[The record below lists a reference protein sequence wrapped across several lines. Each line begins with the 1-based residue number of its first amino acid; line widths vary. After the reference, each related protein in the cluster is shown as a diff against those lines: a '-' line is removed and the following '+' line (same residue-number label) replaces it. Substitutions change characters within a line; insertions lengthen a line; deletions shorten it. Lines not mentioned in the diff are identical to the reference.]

1 MTMSL
6 ADRIAKMKAKKE
18 EAMQGGNWFLT
29 CEENIGTTIVGQVRK
44 MFTFKREKQDKLSH
58 AIQLELLEGV
68 SLHQYVDEDS
78 KEKVPVLYPV
88 GEQIVVEL
96 TGQLKWVVDD
106 IGLQVGD
113 LFLLEY
119 LGKDLEVKLNGNHP
133 HKWAFSHEKVSQEIP
148 QPIAQEQEAEEVA
161 E

>member
-68 SLHQYVDEDS
+68 SIHQYVDEDS

-133 HKWAFSHEKVSQEIP
+133 HKWAFSHEKMSQEIP
-148 QPIAQEQEAEEVA
+148 QPIAQEQEAEEVT